1 MLFLLLVL
9 ISSVEGLF
17 FPLYAVHRPQC
28 FLTKAVPAEGSIS
41 GSYEV
46 SGSSEGMSLTCAR
59 IYYEILEIVVSLK
72 HPTTDT
78 PVWTSRQLAD
88 NFKYT
93 VTAPGQYNLCFQ
105 QTSTRSRQ
113 TASFDIHVTG
123 EVDYYEDVSANL
135 ASKSQAEKV
144 GILARQVENKVNDL
158 LDQQSFSITREA
170 IHRETAESTNSSV
183 LWWSIGRMAILITL
197 SVVQLYYVKS
207 FFEIKLIV

>member
-1 MLFLLLVL
+1 MGAMKSRARVKVSLNML
-9 ISSVEGLF
+9 
-17 FPLYAVHRPQC
+17 
-28 FLTKAVPAEGSIS
+28 
-41 GSYEV
+41 
-46 SGSSEGMSLTCAR
+46 R

-78 PVWTSRQLAD
+78 PVWTSRKLAD
-88 NFKYT
+88 DFRYT
-93 VTAPGQYNLCFQ
+93 ATAPGQYNLCFQ

-113 TASFDIHVTG
+113 TASFELHVTG

-144 GILARQVENKVNDL
+144 GTIARQVENKVSDM
-158 LDQQSFSITREA
+158 LDQQSFSITRES
-170 IHRETAESTNSSV
+170 IHRETAESTYSSV

-197 SVVQLYYVKS
+197 SVVQLYYLKS